1 MPRVS
6 DEHRQAMALRI
17 EQAALECAHRKG
29 LAVMSMADIIAES
42 GLSAGAIYGYY
53 KGKDEIL
60 AALATRLVGGRVAVL
75 DRMAARVP
83 VPHPAEALLEFMDT
97 VSGPMRDGG
106 LVVQIWG
113 LSSHSE
119 SIGAIA
125 RDSYDQMVEHLAG
138 YLATWYRETQGLD
151 AEAGMRAATAI
162 LPAVLALMQGW
173 LFKVPMAGTRDDAAY
188 LAAVAALLRN
198 L

>member
-1 MPRVS
+1 MT
-6 DEHRQAMALRI
+6 LRI
-17 EQAALECAHRKG
+17 EQAALECAQRKG
-29 LAVMSMADIIAES
+29 LAVMSMADIISES

-60 AALATRLVGGRVAVL
+60 AALATRLVGGRVAKL
-75 DRMAARVP
+75 DELAARSP
-83 VPHPAEALLEFMDT
+83 VPHPAEGLLEFMGS
-97 VSGPMRDGG
+97 VSGPLRDGS

-113 LSSHSE
+113 MSSHSE

-125 RDSYDQMVEHLAG
+125 RDSYGQLQEHLAA
-138 YLATWYRETQGLD
+138 YLAAWYGETRGL
-151 AEAGMRAATAI
+151 AGEEGTQAAVAI

-173 LFKVPMAGTRDDAAY
+173 LFKVPMAGTRDDNAY
-188 LAAVAALLRN
+188 LDSVRALLRN

>member
-1 MPRVS
+1 MT
-6 DEHRQAMALRI
+6 LRI

-60 AALATRLVGGRVAVL
+60 AALATRLVGGRVAIL

-83 VPHPAEALLEFMDT
+83 VPHPAQALLEFMGS
-97 VSGPMRDGG
+97 VSGPLRDGG

-125 RDSYDQMVEHLAG
+125 RNSYDQMVEHLAA
-138 YLATWYRETQGLD
+138 YLAAWYREARGLD
-151 AEAGMRAATAI
+151 VDGGNQAASAI

-173 LFKVPMAGTRDDAAY
+173 LFKVPMAGTRDDEAY
-188 LAAVAALLRN
+188 LDAVAALLRN

>member
-1 MPRVS
+1 
-6 DEHRQAMALRI
+6 MALRI

-29 LAVMSMADIIAES
+29 LATLSMADIIAES

-75 DRMAARVP
+75 DQMAAREP
-83 VPHPAEALLEFMDT
+83 VPHPVEGLLEFMGT
-97 VSGPMRDGG
+97 VSGPLRDGG

-125 RDSYDQMVEHLAG
+125 RDSYEQMVEHLGA
-138 YLATWYRETQGLD
+138 YLAAWYRQAQGLSD
-151 AEAGMRAATAI
+151 EGGMQAAAAI
-162 LPAVLALMQGW
+162 LPAVIALMQGW
-173 LFKVPMAGTRDDAAY
+173 LFKVPMEGTRDDDAY
-188 LAAVAALLRN
+188 LAAVAVLLRN